1 MNIDIRLLTPI
12 ITKGLRTLDD
22 VRPLERDDLKISHS
36 LLEVGPSSIESEFD
50 EALAVPDSI
59 RVAIEA
65 EESGSSAVIIDCMGD
80 PGIHACRE
88 AVKIPVLG
96 AGQTAMHLANM
107 LGHRFSFITVLD
119 RIRPM
124 IDKIIGSYGL
134 DQKYVSFQSIDI
146 PVLELTHDID
156 ALNGALSAK
165 AIASIEEDGADA
177 IILGCTGFL
186 GCAAAMK
193 ATLME
198 AGYDVPVID
207 PIPAAVHMAEA
218 LVKAGL
224 SHSKVSYPAPSEKVV
239 RGFNL
244 PKYVAGVDQ
253 QKFGT

>member
-50 EALAVPDSI
+50 EALAAPDSI

-65 EESGSSAVIIDCMGD
+65 ENAGANAVVIDCMGD

-88 AVKIPVLG
+88 AVSIPVLG

-134 DQKYVSFQSIDI
+134 SHKYASFQSIDT
-146 PVLELTHDID
+146 PVLELAHDIA
-156 ALNGALSAK
+156 ALNAALSEK
-165 AIASIEEDGADA
+165 AIVSIEEDGADA

-186 GCAAAMK
+186 GCAEAMR
-193 ATLME
+193 ATLLD

-207 PIPAAVHMAEA
+207 PIPAAIHMAEA
-218 LVKAGL
+218 LIKAGL
-224 SHSKVSYPAPSEKVV
+224 THSKVSYPAPSTKVV
-239 RGFNL
+239 NGFNL
-244 PKYVAGVDQ
+244 PKYVADVDTQ
-253 QKFGT
+253 EVGT